1 MVLLSTHEKAFFVL
15 GVCVRTQTF
24 LRAYIYN
31 KENNEF
37 EMRKVFMSVKF
48 ERKLQHSSR
57 KIWWNEK

>member
-31 KENNEF
+31 KEKNEF
-37 EMRKVFMSVKF
+37 EPRKVFMNVKF
-48 ERKLQHSSR
+48 ERKMQLSSR

>member
-24 LRAYIYN
+24 FRAYIDN
-31 KENNEF
+31 KEKNEF
-37 EMRKVFMSVKF
+37 ETQKVFMSVKF
-48 ERKLQHSSR
+48 ERKLQLSSR

>member
-15 GVCVRTQTF
+15 GVCVRAQTF

-31 KENNEF
+31 KEKNEF
-37 EMRKVFMSVKF
+37 ETRKVFMSVKF
-48 ERKLQHSSR
+48 KRKLQLSSR

>member
-31 KENNEF
+31 KEKNEF
-37 EMRKVFMSVKF
+37 EMRKVFTSVKF
-48 ERKLQHSSR
+48 ERKMQLSSR

>member
-31 KENNEF
+31 KEKNEF
-37 EMRKVFMSVKF
+37 ETQKVFMSVKF
-48 ERKLQHSSR
+48 ERKLQLSS
-57 KIWWNEK
+57 

>member
-1 MVLLSTHEKAFFVL
+1 MVLFKYTRESFFVL

-31 KENNEF
+31 KEKNEF
-37 EMRKVFMSVKF
+37 ETRKVFMSVKF
-48 ERKLQHSSR
+48 ERKLQLSSR

>member
-15 GVCVRTQTF
+15 GVCVRTQTV

-31 KENNEF
+31 KEKNEF

-48 ERKLQHSSR
+48 KRKL
-57 KIWWNEK
+57 

>member
-15 GVCVRTQTF
+15 GVCARTQTF

-31 KENNEF
+31 KEKNEF
-37 EMRKVFMSVKF
+37 ETRKVFMNVKF
-48 ERKLQHSSR
+48 ERKMQLSSR